1 LFLRKTPFFD
11 QYGEILLKIVI
22 ITSTPGANLPT
33 TFKFTYNYNAS
44 IVCIRLELFYIGS
57 KKKNLKTRQA
67 ISCVA
72 NFYNAGV
79 VTRDHRIG
87 P

>member
-1 LFLRKTPFFD
+1 LRKTPFFD

-44 IVCIRLELFYIGS
+44 IVLGLSFFTSEV
-57 KKKNLKTRQA
+57 KKNLKTRQA

-79 VTRDHRIG
+79 VTRDHRFG